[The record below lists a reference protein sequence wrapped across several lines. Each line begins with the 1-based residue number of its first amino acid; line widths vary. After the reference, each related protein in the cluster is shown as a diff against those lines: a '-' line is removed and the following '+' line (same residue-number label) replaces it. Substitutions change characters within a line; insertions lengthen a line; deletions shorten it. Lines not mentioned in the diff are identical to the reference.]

1 MFQLPASPA
10 PASAPVPDTRQTGLE
25 KYTEKYHKSPDHPVG
40 FRSSAPAPARLGT
53 RTKSEI
59 FPPRRGITETEDE
72 EEVSEDINQASETER
87 LRSSRAGLKER
98 LNWFSSRSRQRLSS
112 FGSSDNLK
120 YVREGF
126 LRSRDKL
133 SSTLSPMRSSRGSYQ
148 FVDTEMKNFP
158 SQGSI
163 CVRVGTWQ
171 WQRLEE
177 MWYCGAGLK
186 RNLNVLWYV

>member
-1 MFQLPASPA
+1 MMFQLPASPA
-10 PASAPVPDTRQTGLE
+10 PATSAPVPDARQTGQLE
-25 KYTEKYHKSPDHPVG
+25 KYTEKYQKIPDHNPG
-40 FRSSAPAPARLGT
+40 QRSTLGT
-53 RTKSEI
+53 RTRSEI
-59 FPPRRGITETEDE
+59 FPPRRVAETEEEEDEDE
-72 EEVSEDINQASETER
+72 EEDVKETETER
-87 LRSSRAGLKER
+87 LRSSRARLKER

-133 SSTLSPMRSSRGSYQ
+133 SSTLKTNSRGSYQ

-163 CVRVGTWQ
+163 CVRVGSWQ
-171 WQRLEE
+171 
-177 MWYCGAGLK
+177 
-186 RNLNVLWYV
+186 

>member
-10 PASAPVPDTRQTGLE
+10 TASAPVPDAKQTGQLE
-25 KYTEKYHKSPDHPVG
+25 KYTEKYQKIPDHHPDQ
-40 FRSSAPAPARLGT
+40 RSTLGT
-53 RTKSEI
+53 RTRSEI
-59 FPPRRGITETEDE
+59 FPPRRVAETEEDEEDE
-72 EEVSEDINQASETER
+72 EEDVKETETER
-87 LRSSRAGLKER
+87 LRSSRARLKER

-133 SSTLSPMRSSRGSYQ
+133 SSTLKTNSRGSYQ

-171 WQRLEE
+171 
-177 MWYCGAGLK
+177 
-186 RNLNVLWYV
+186 

>member
-10 PASAPVPDTRQTGLE
+10 PASAPVPDARQTGLE
-25 KYTEKYHKSPDHPVG
+25 KYTEKYQKIPDYSG
-40 FRSSAPAPARLGT
+40 SQRSAPAVARLGPRT
-53 RTKSEI
+53 RSEI
-59 FPPRRGITETEDE
+59 FPPRRVTEAEEDE
-72 EEVSEDINQASETER
+72 EEEEEDISGDVSRATETER
-87 LRSSRAGLKER
+87 LRSSRAKLKER

-133 SSTLSPMRSSRGSYQ
+133 SSTLSPIRGARGSYQ

-171 WQRLEE
+171 
-177 MWYCGAGLK
+177 
-186 RNLNVLWYV
+186 

>member
-1 MFQLPASPA
+1 MMFQLPASPA
-10 PASAPVPDTRQTGLE
+10 PASAPVPDARQTGLE
-25 KYTEKYHKSPDHPVG
+25 KYTEKYQKIPDYSG
-40 FRSSAPAPARLGT
+40 SQRSAPAAAMLGART
-53 RTKSEI
+53 RSEI
-59 FPPRRGITETEDE
+59 FPPRRVAETEEDE
-72 EEVSEDINQASETER
+72 EDDDDSGDVTHATETER
-87 LRSSRAGLKER
+87 LRSNRARLKER

-133 SSTLSPMRSSRGSYQ
+133 SSTLSPIRGARGSYQ

-171 WQRLEE
+171 
-177 MWYCGAGLK
+177 
-186 RNLNVLWYV
+186 

>member
-1 MFQLPASPA
+1 MMFQLPASPA
-10 PASAPVPDTRQTGLE
+10 PASAPLPDARQTGLE
-25 KYTEKYHKSPDHPVG
+25 KYTEKYQKIPDYSG
-40 FRSSAPAPARLGT
+40 SQRSAPAAARLGT
-53 RTKSEI
+53 RTRSEI
-59 FPPRRGITETEDE
+59 FPPRRVTETEEDE
-72 EEVSEDINQASETER
+72 EEEEDISGDVNIATETER
-87 LRSSRAGLKER
+87 LRSNRARLKER

-133 SSTLSPMRSSRGSYQ
+133 SSTLSVRGARGSYQ
-148 FVDTEMKNFP
+148 FVDTEMKNFS

-171 WQRLEE
+171 
-177 MWYCGAGLK
+177 
-186 RNLNVLWYV
+186 

>member
-10 PASAPVPDTRQTGLE
+10 PASAPVPESRQLE
-25 KYTEKYHKSPDHPVG
+25 KFAEKYQKSPDDQ
-40 FRSSAPAPARLGT
+40 RSAPPPARLST
-53 RTKSEI
+53 RTRSEI
-59 FPPRRGITETEDE
+59 FPARREVTETEE
-72 EEVSEDINQASETER
+72 EEGDNSGDSGDVNKESEAER
-87 LRSSRAGLKER
+87 LRSSRARLKER

-133 SSTLSPMRSSRGSYQ
+133 SSTLSPMRGARGSYQ
-148 FVDTEMKNFP
+148 FVDTDLKNFP

-171 WQRLEE
+171 
-177 MWYCGAGLK
+177 
-186 RNLNVLWYV
+186 

>member
-1 MFQLPASPA
+1 M
-10 PASAPVPDTRQTGLE
+10 DTRQTGLE
-25 KYTEKYHKSPDHPVG
+25 KYTEKYHKSPDHPVDL
-40 FRSSAPAPARLGT
+40 RSSAPAPARLGT

-59 FPPRRGITETEDE
+59 FPHRRGITETEDEE

-87 LRSSRAGLKER
+87 LRSSRARLKER

-133 SSTLSPMRSSRGSYQ
+133 SSTLSPMRGSRGSYQ

-171 WQRLEE
+171 
-177 MWYCGAGLK
+177 
-186 RNLNVLWYV
+186 